1 MGGKGAARG
10 VDTLKLTL
18 EASLAKGAG
27 QDRLRLT
34 SLSSLWGVEG
44 RQALLV
50 DHGLGL
56 VAVCAARPLV
66 EGEHGPIQVE
76 GYDGVFGG
84 GLEDVV
90 QEVGRLGELAGSGP

>member
-10 VDTLKLTL
+10 IDTLKLTL
-18 EASLAKGAG
+18 EAPLAKGAG
-27 QDRLRLT
+27 QDRLRRT
-34 SLSSLWGVEG
+34 SLSILWGVEG

-66 EGEHGPIQVE
+66 EGEHGPI
-76 GYDGVFGG
+76 
-84 GLEDVV
+84 
-90 QEVGRLGELAGSGP
+90 